1 MASVGDVPRSC
12 ARFVRRVLVVCLAL
26 SAVAVTAPTPARAA
40 LPLTGRIVAIDPG
53 HQLGNSRHLAQINRS
68 VDAGGFSKPCNTT
81 GTATNAGYPES
92 TFALSTALYLKR
104 RLEALGAKV
113 YLTRSQES
121 YSLWGP
127 CVDVRGRF
135 GAKVHA
141 DLMVSIHGD
150 GAPAQ
155 YRGFFVI
162 RPALRRGWTD
172 DIYTRSNTLGQYIR
186 AGLDAVK
193 LPRAND
199 YGGDGLDTRG
209 DLGTLN
215 WSDVPAV
222 MIEMGNMRNA
232 TDASRMSSPTWRNN
246 VYAGG
251 LARGISAYLTR

>member
-1 MASVGDVPRSC
+1 M
-12 ARFVRRVLVVCLAL
+12 RFRLALVLCLAVL
-26 SAVAVTAPTPARAA
+26 APAAPAHAS
-40 LPLTGRIVAIDPG
+40 LPLAGRIVAIDPG
-53 HQLGNSRHLAQINRS
+53 HQLGNARHSAEINRS

-92 TFALSTALYLKR
+92 TFAMSTANYLKA
-104 RLEALGAKV
+104 RLEKLGAKV
-113 YLTRSQES
+113 YLTRTTES

-162 RPALRRGWTD
+162 RPALRKGWTD
-172 DIYTRSNTLGQYIR
+172 DIYTRSNTLGQYVR
-186 AGLDAVK
+186 AGLDAAK
-193 LPRAND
+193 LSRAND

-215 WSDVPAV
+215 WSNVPVV

-232 TDASRMSSPTWRNN
+232 TDAARMSSPTWRNN
-246 VYAGG
+246 AYAAG
-251 LARGISAYLTR
+251 LSSGITRYLTR

>member
-1 MASVGDVPRSC
+1 VSLP
-12 ARFVRRVLVVCLAL
+12 FVRLVLGLAL
-26 SAVAVTAPTPARAA
+26 IAVAAPVPANAT
-40 LPLTGRIVAIDPG
+40 LPLAGRVVAIDPG
-53 HQLGNSRHLAQINRS
+53 HQLGNARHSAQINRS
-68 VDAGGFSKPCNTT
+68 VDAGGFRKPCNTT

-92 TFALSTALYLKR
+92 AFAMSTATYLKA
-104 RLEALGAKV
+104 RLEKLGAKV
-113 YLTRSQES
+113 YLTRTTES

-162 RPALRRGWTD
+162 RPALRNGWTD
-172 DIYTRSNTLGQYIR
+172 DIYARSNTLGQHIR

-215 WSDVPAV
+215 WSNVPVV

-246 VYAGG
+246 AYAAG
-251 LARGISAYLTR
+251 LAKGITSYLRR

>member
-1 MASVGDVPRSC
+1 VTDVALPF
-12 ARFVRRVLVVCLAL
+12 ARFVLCLGLLTAGL
-26 SAVAVTAPTPARAA
+26 AVPAQAA
-40 LPLTGRIVAIDPG
+40 LPLAGRVVAIDPG
-53 HQLGNSRHLAQINRS
+53 HQLGNARHTAQINRS

-92 TFALSTALYLKR
+92 AFAMSTATYLKA
-104 RLEALGAKV
+104 RLERLGAKV
-113 YLTRSQES
+113 YLTRSSES

-127 CVDVRGRF
+127 CIDVRGRF

-162 RPALRRGWTD
+162 RPALRKGWTD
-172 DIYTRSNTLGQYIR
+172 DIYARSNTLGQYVR
-186 AGLDAVK
+186 AGLDGVH
-193 LPRAND
+193 LSRAND

-215 WSDVPAV
+215 WSSVPAV
-222 MIEMGNMRNA
+222 MIEMGNMRNP
-232 TDASRMSSPTWRNN
+232 TDAPRMSSHTWRNN
-246 VYAGG
+246 AYAAG
-251 LARGISAYLTR
+251 LANGITRYLTR

>member
-1 MASVGDVPRSC
+1 VRS
-12 ARFVRRVLVVCLAL
+12 RFVPFVVGLAL
-26 SAVAVTAPTPARAA
+26 ATSA
-40 LPLTGRIVAIDPG
+40 LPGPAEASLPLAGRVVAIDPG
-53 HQLGNSRHLAQINRS
+53 HQLGNARHPSQVNRS
-68 VDAGGFSKPCNTT
+68 VDAGGFTKPCNTT

-92 TFALSTALYLKR
+92 AFAMSTANYLKA

-113 YLTRSQES
+113 YLTRTTES

-172 DIYTRSNTLGQYIR
+172 DVYTRSNTLGQYVR

-215 WSDVPAV
+215 WSDVPVV

-232 TDASRMSSPTWRNN
+232 TDASRMGSPTWRNN
-246 VYAGG
+246 VYAAG
-251 LARGISAYLTR
+251 LARGIRSYLLRQ

>member
-1 MASVGDVPRSC
+1 VRIPF
-12 ARFVRRVLVVCLAL
+12 ARLVLCLAL
-26 SAVAVTAPTPARAA
+26 LAVAAPAPAQAA
-40 LPLTGRIVAIDPG
+40 LPLAGRIVAIDPG
-53 HQLGNSRHLAQINRS
+53 HQLGNSRHTAEINRT
-68 VDAGGFSKPCNTT
+68 VDAGGFRKACSTT

-92 TFALSTALYLKR
+92 TFAMSTANYLKA
-104 RLEALGAKV
+104 RLEKLGAKV
-113 YLTRSQES
+113 YLTRTTES

-127 CVDVRGRF
+127 CIDVRGRF

-162 RPALRRGWTD
+162 RPALRQGWTD

-186 AGLDAVK
+186 AGLDGVK
-193 LPRAND
+193 LSRAND

-215 WSDVPAV
+215 WSNVPVV
-222 MIEMGNMRNA
+222 MIEMGNMRSA
-232 TDASRMSSPTWRNN
+232 TDAARMSSPTWRNN
-246 VYAGG
+246 AYAAG
-251 LARGISAYLTR
+251 LAHGISSYLRR

>member
-1 MASVGDVPRSC
+1 MRIPF
-12 ARFVRRVLVVCLAL
+12 ARFVLCAGLTAGVLTVPAQAATRPLA
-26 SAVAVTAPTPARAA
+26 
-40 LPLTGRIVAIDPG
+40 GRIVAIDPG
-53 HQLGNSRHLAQINRS
+53 HQLGNSRHTREINRM
-68 VDAGGFSKPCNTT
+68 VDGGGFQKACSTT

-92 TFALSTALYLKR
+92 AFAMSTANYLKA

-113 YLTRSQES
+113 YLTRTTES

-127 CVDVRGRF
+127 CIDVRGRF

-141 DLMVSIHGD
+141 DLMVSLHGD
-150 GAPAQ
+150 GAPSQ

-162 RPALRRGWTD
+162 RPALRKGWTD
-172 DIYTRSNTLGQYIR
+172 DIYARSNTLGQYVR

-193 LPRAND
+193 LARAND

-215 WSDVPAV
+215 WSNVPVV

-232 TDASRMSSPTWRNN
+232 GDAARMSSASSRNN
-246 VYAGG
+246 VYAAG
-251 LARGISAYLTR
+251 LARGITAYLTR